1 VKEEQPSSKQQFKII
16 RVFRAIR
23 VMREVIH
30 VVNRVKDAK
39 IVVAKDAKSVVAK
52 DAENAGP
59 KLSAISQSANYSCLL
74 SRSSR

>member
-1 VKEEQPSSKQQFKII
+1 
-16 RVFRAIR
+16 
-23 VMREVIH
+23 MREVIH